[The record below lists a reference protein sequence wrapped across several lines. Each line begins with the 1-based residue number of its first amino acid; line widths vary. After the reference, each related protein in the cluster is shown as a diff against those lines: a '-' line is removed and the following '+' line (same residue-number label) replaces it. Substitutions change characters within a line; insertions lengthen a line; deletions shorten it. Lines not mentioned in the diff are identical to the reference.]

1 MSVSLSAR
9 ETALL
14 GLGVFRRGG
23 AWSDGYFK
31 KAAAALDAREAA
43 LAARLFYGVLQN
55 QALCDFW
62 LDAFSSV
69 PVRRMED
76 KVADCLRLG
85 VYQLCFLD
93 KIPES
98 AAVSESV
105 ALARRYVKNPRA
117 VGFVNAVLRAV
128 ARSTDRLPEIPKE
141 DYASYLSVRYSHPR
155 WLTEEYI
162 ALFGPEEAEELLA
175 AGNAEAPMTIQRN
188 PLRGSLAALEE
199 SLRSGGAETEAH
211 PFLPDALSVR
221 HSGDL
226 ERLTAFREGRF
237 WVQDAAARMAV
248 LAAGLRPGM
257 RVLDACAAPG
267 GKSFAAAADLAGK
280 GTVLSCDIHPHK
292 LRLIE
297 NGAARLGMGCIGTRL
312 VDAREPDE
320 SLISAFDAAIA
331 DVPCSGLGIIRKKP
345 DIRYK
350 DPGLLP
356 GLPRVQ
362 RAILDG
368 VSACVKPGGVLLY
381 ATCTVLP
388 RENGDVV
395 AGFLGEHP
403 DFAPEPFS
411 LPAAA
416 AERGEVTLLPHRQ
429 GTDGFFI
436 AKLRRSV

>member
-1 MSVSLSAR
+1 MSTAPSAR
-9 ETALL
+9 EVALL

-31 KAAAALDAREAA
+31 KAAASLDVREAA

-55 QALCDFW
+55 QALCDFY
-62 LDAFSSV
+62 LDAFSTT

-93 KIPES
+93 KIPQS

-105 ALARRYVKNPRA
+105 SLARRYVKNPRA
-117 VGFVNAVLRAV
+117 AGFVNAVLRGV
-128 ARSTDRLPEIPKE
+128 ARSADRLPEVPKD
-141 DYASYLSVRYSHPR
+141 DYVNYLSVRYSHPR
-155 WLTEEYI
+155 WLTEEFL
-162 ALFGPEEAEELLA
+162 ALFGPEETEALLA
-175 AGNAEAPMTIQRN
+175 ADNAEAPMTIQRN

-199 SLRSGGAETEAH
+199 SLRSEGVETQPH
-211 PFLPDALSVR
+211 PFLPDALNLR
-221 HSGDL
+221 HTGDL
-226 ERLTAFREGRF
+226 ESRAAFREGFF

-248 LAAGLRPGM
+248 TAAGLRPGM

-267 GKSFAAAADLAGK
+267 GKSFAAAADLLGQGNILA
-280 GTVLSCDIHPHK
+280 CDIHPHK

-297 NGAARLGMGCIGTRL
+297 NGAVRLGMTCIETRL
-312 VDAREPDE
+312 MDAREPDE
-320 SLISAFDAAIA
+320 RLLSSFDAVIA

-350 DPGLLP
+350 DPGPLP

-362 RAILDG
+362 RAIIDR
-368 VSACVKPGGVLLY
+368 VSSCVKPGGVLIY
-381 ATCTVLP
+381 STCTLLP

-395 AGFLGEHP
+395 RNFLAEHP
-403 DFAPEPFS
+403 DFAAEPFS
-411 LPAAA
+411 LPVAE
-416 AERGEVTLLPHRQ
+416 AERGEVTLLPHRH
-429 GTDGFFI
+429 GTDGFYI
-436 AKLRRSV
+436 AKLRRNV